1 MAREALGRGLR
12 ALLEGTE
19 AVDEAELLQLPVSQV
34 HPNPYQPRQHFDMER
49 LQELA
54 TSLQAQGLLQPIV
67 VRRQHGGFE
76 LIAGERRWRAA
87 QLAGLETIPA
97 LVKRASNEE
106 VLGLALL
113 ENLQREDLNPLE
125 EARAYQRLQ
134 TEFQLRQEDVARYVG
149 KDRSSIANA
158 LRLLKLPQVL
168 QEDLEVGR
176 LTMGHARALLALE
189 SEEEQLRLRDQ
200 ILAVGLSVRETEAH
214 VRTQKRTA
222 PDGRAKPSHFVVIE
236 AALQQHFG
244 TRVAIRPGRQH
255 GKIEITYTG
264 EEDLHRLL
272 LLLQLQP
279 QAGAPEVP
287 REVPPDD
294 DKERIDKG

>member
-19 AVDEAELLQLPVSQV
+19 AAGEAELLQLPVSQV
-34 HPNPYQPRQHFDMER
+34 HPNPYQPRQHFDPER

-67 VRRQHGGFE
+67 VRRQQGGFE

-87 QLAGLETIPA
+87 QMAGLETIPA

-168 QEDLEVGR
+168 QEDLEAGR

-200 ILAVGLSVRETEAH
+200 ILAAGLSVRETEAH
-214 VRTQKRTA
+214 IRTLKRSA

-236 AALQQHFG
+236 EALQQHFG
-244 TRVAIRPGRQH
+244 TRVAIRPGRKH

-264 EEDLHRLL
+264 EDDLHRLL
-272 LLLQLQP
+272 MLLQLQP
-279 QAGAPEVP
+279 QAGAPEIP
-287 REVPPDD
+287 REAPHHDD
-294 DKERIDKG
+294 RS

>member
-19 AVDEAELLQLPVSQV
+19 AVGEAELLQLPLSQV
-34 HPNPYQPRQHFDMER
+34 HPNPYQPRHHFDTER

-54 TSLQAQGLLQPIV
+54 SSLKTQGLLQPIV
-67 VRRQHGGFE
+67 VRRQLNGFE

-87 QLAGLETIPA
+87 QIAGLETIPA
-97 LVKRASNEE
+97 LVRRASDEE

-113 ENLQREDLNPLE
+113 ENLQREDLNRLD

-134 TEFQLRQEDVARYVG
+134 TEFHLRQEDVAQYVG

-168 QEDLEVGR
+168 QEDLEAGR

-200 ILAVGLSVRETEAH
+200 ILAAGLSVPGAGAQGA
-214 VRTQKRTA
+214 TQKRAA
-222 PDGRAKPSHFVVIE
+222 PDGRSKPAHFVVIE
-236 AALQQHFG
+236 AALQRHFG
-244 TRVAIRPGRQH
+244 THVAIRPGRKQ

-264 EEDLHRLL
+264 EDDLQRLL
-272 LLLQLQP
+272 ALLQLRHETS
-279 QAGAPEVP
+279 AS
-287 REVPPDD
+287 DD
-294 DKERIDKG
+294 STQ

>member
-19 AVDEAELLQLPVSQV
+19 AVGEAELLHLQVSQV
-34 HPNPYQPRQHFDMER
+34 YPNPYQPRQHFDPER

-54 TSLQAQGLLQPIV
+54 DSLKAQGLLQPIV
-67 VRRQHGGFE
+67 VRRQKSGFE
-76 LIAGERRWRAA
+76 LIVGERRWRAA
-87 QLAGLETIPA
+87 QMAGFETIPA
-97 LVKRASNEE
+97 LVRPASDEE

-134 TEFQLRQEDVARYVG
+134 TEFHLRQEDVARYVG

-168 QEDLEVGR
+168 QEDLAAGR

-189 SEEEQLRLRDQ
+189 SEEEQRRLRDQ
-200 ILAVGLSVRETEAH
+200 ILAGGLSVRETEGH
-214 VRTQKRTA
+214 VRTQKRAA

-244 TRVAIRPGRQH
+244 TRVAIRPGRKH

-264 EEDLHRLL
+264 EDDLHRLL
-272 LLLQLQP
+272 TLLQLR
-279 QAGAPEVP
+279 
-287 REVPPDD
+287 REAAAPDD
-294 DKERIDKG
+294 SIE

>member
-19 AVDEAELLQLPVSQV
+19 AVGEAELMQLPVSQV
-34 HPNPYQPRQHFDMER
+34 RPNPYQPRQHFDTER

-54 TSLQAQGLLQPIV
+54 SSLQTQGLLQPIV
-67 VRRQHGGFE
+67 VRRQLDGFE

-87 QLAGLETIPA
+87 HLAGLETIPA
-97 LVKRASNEE
+97 LVRRASDEE
-106 VLGLALL
+106 VLALALL

-134 TEFQLRQEDVARYVG
+134 TEFHLRQEDVAQHVG

-158 LRLLKLPQVL
+158 LRLLKLPPVL
-168 QEDLEVGR
+168 QEDLEAGR

-200 ILAVGLSVRETEAH
+200 ILASGLSVRETEGH
-214 VRTQKRTA
+214 VRAQKRTP
-222 PDGRAKPSHFVVIE
+222 PDGRSKPAHFVVIE
-236 AALQQHFG
+236 ETLQRHLG
-244 TRVAIRPGRQH
+244 TRVAIRPGRKH
-255 GKIEITYTG
+255 GKIEIIYTG
-264 EEDLHRLL
+264 EDDLHRLL
-272 LLLQLQP
+272 ALLQRQRGTS
-279 QAGAPEVP
+279 AS
-287 REVPPDD
+287 DD
-294 DKERIDKG
+294 GIQ

>member
-19 AVDEAELLQLPVSQV
+19 AAGEAELLQLRVAQIR
-34 HPNPYQPRQHFDMER
+34 PNPYQPRQHFDTER

-54 TSLQAQGLLQPIV
+54 HSLKAQGLLQPII

-97 LVKRASNEE
+97 LVKRASDEE

-113 ENLQREDLNPLE
+113 ENLQREDLNPLD

-134 TEFQLRQEDVARYVG
+134 TEFHLRQEDVAQYVG
-149 KDRSSIANA
+149 KDRSSIANT

-168 QEDLEVGR
+168 QEDLETGR

-189 SEEEQLRLRDQ
+189 SEEAQLHLRSQ
-200 ILAVGLSVRETEAH
+200 ILAAGLSVRDTETQ
-214 VRTQKRTA
+214 VRTQKRAA
-222 PDGRAKPSHFVVIE
+222 PDGRSKPAHFVVIE
-236 AALQQHFG
+236 ATLQRHFG
-244 TRVAIRPGRQH
+244 APVAIRPGRKH

-264 EEDLHRLL
+264 EDDLHRVLS
-272 LLLQLQP
+272 LLQLQ
-279 QAGAPEVP
+279 
-287 REVPPDD
+287 REMPPSHDSMQ
-294 DKERIDKG
+294 

>member
-19 AVDEAELLQLPVSQV
+19 AVGEAELMQLPVSQV
-34 HPNPYQPRQHFDMER
+34 RPNPYQPRQHFDTER

-54 TSLQAQGLLQPIV
+54 SSLQTQGLLQPIV
-67 VRRQHGGFE
+67 VRRQLDGFE

-87 QLAGLETIPA
+87 QIAGLETIPA
-97 LVKRASNEE
+97 LVRRASDEE

-134 TEFQLRQEDVARYVG
+134 TDFHLRQEDVAQYVG

-168 QEDLEVGR
+168 QEDLEAGR

-200 ILAVGLSVRETEAH
+200 ILATGLSVRETEAH
-214 VRTQKRTA
+214 VRAQKRTA
-222 PDGRAKPSHFVVIE
+222 PDGRSKPAHFVVIE
-236 AALQQHFG
+236 ETLQLHLG
-244 TRVAIRPGRQH
+244 TRVAIRPGRKH

-264 EEDLHRLL
+264 EDDLQRLL
-272 LLLQLQP
+272 ALLQHQ
-279 QAGAPEVP
+279 
-287 REVPPDD
+287 RETPASDD
-294 DKERIDKG
+294 STQ

>member
-19 AVDEAELLQLPVSQV
+19 AAGEVELLQLPVSQV
-34 HPNPYQPRQHFDMER
+34 HPNPYQPRQHFDPER

-67 VRRQHGGFE
+67 VRRQQGGFE

-87 QLAGLETIPA
+87 QMAGLETIPA
-97 LVKRASNEE
+97 LVKRATNEE

-168 QEDLEVGR
+168 QEDLEAGR

-200 ILAVGLSVRETEAH
+200 IVAAGLSVRETEAH
-214 VRTQKRTA
+214 IRTLKRSA

-244 TRVAIRPGRQH
+244 TRVAIRPGRKH
-255 GKIEITYTG
+255 GKIEIAYTG
-264 EEDLHRLL
+264 EDDLHRLL
-272 LLLQLQP
+272 MLLQLQP
-279 QAGAPEVP
+279 QAGAPEIP
-287 REVPPDD
+287 RETPRHDD
-294 DKERIDKG
+294 RS

>member
-19 AVDEAELLQLPVSQV
+19 TVGEVELMQLPVSQV
-34 HPNPYQPRQHFDMER
+34 HPNPYQPRHHFDPER

-67 VRRQHGGFE
+67 VRRQHGGYE

-87 QLAGLETIPA
+87 QMAGFETIPA
-97 LVKRASNEE
+97 LVKRASDEE

-176 LTMGHARALLALE
+176 LSMGHARALLALQ
-189 SEEEQLRLRDQ
+189 SEEEQLRLREH
-200 ILAVGLSVRETEAH
+200 ILATGLSVRETEAQ
-214 VRTQKRTA
+214 VRTQRRTA
-222 PDGRAKPSHFVVIE
+222 PDGRSKPAHFVVLE
-236 AALQQHFG
+236 EALQRHLG
-244 TRVAIRPGRQH
+244 TRVAIRPGRKH

-264 EEDLHRLL
+264 EDDLHRLL
-272 LLLQLQP
+272 ALLQLQ
-279 QAGAPEVP
+279 
-287 REVPPDD
+287 RETATSDD
-294 DKERIDKG
+294 GTQ

>member
-19 AVDEAELLQLPVSQV
+19 AVGEAELLQLPVSQV
-34 HPNPYQPRQHFDMER
+34 RPNPYQPRQHFDTER

-54 TSLQAQGLLQPIV
+54 SSVKAQGLLQPIV
-67 VRRQHGGFE
+67 VRRQHSGFE

-87 QLAGLETIPA
+87 QMAGLETIPV
-97 LVKRASNEE
+97 LVRRASDEE

-113 ENLQREDLNPLE
+113 ENLQREDLNPLD

-134 TEFQLRQEDVARYVG
+134 TEFHLRQEDVAQYVG

-168 QEDLEVGR
+168 QEDLEAGR

-189 SEEEQLRLRDQ
+189 SEEAQLRLRDQ
-200 ILAVGLSVRETEAH
+200 ILAAGLSVRETEAQ
-214 VRTQKRTA
+214 VRTQKHTT
-222 PDGRAKPSHFVVIE
+222 PDGRSKPAHFVVIE
-236 AALQQHFG
+236 ASLQRHFG
-244 TRVAIRPGRQH
+244 TRVAIRPGRKY

-264 EEDLHRLL
+264 EDDLHRLL
-272 LLLQLQP
+272 GLLQLQRE
-279 QAGAPEVP
+279 AAPS
-287 REVPPDD
+287 DD
-294 DKERIDKG
+294 GTQ

>member
-19 AVDEAELLQLPVSQV
+19 AVGEAELLHLQVSQV
-34 HPNPYQPRQHFDMER
+34 YPNPYQPRQHFDPER

-54 TSLQAQGLLQPIV
+54 DSLKAQGLLQPIV
-67 VRRQHGGFE
+67 VRRQKSGFE
-76 LIAGERRWRAA
+76 LIVGERRWRAA
-87 QLAGLETIPA
+87 QMAGFETIPA
-97 LVKRASNEE
+97 LVRPASDEE

-134 TEFQLRQEDVARYVG
+134 TEFHLRQEDVARYVG

-168 QEDLEVGR
+168 QEDLAAGR

-189 SEEEQLRLRDQ
+189 SEEEQRRLRDQ
-200 ILAVGLSVRETEAH
+200 ILAGGLSVRETEGH
-214 VRTQKRTA
+214 VRTQKRAA

-244 TRVAIRPGRQH
+244 TRVAIRPGRKH

-264 EEDLHRLL
+264 EDDLHRLL
-272 LLLQLQP
+272 TLLQLQ
-279 QAGAPEVP
+279 
-287 REVPPDD
+287 REAAPPDD
-294 DKERIDKG
+294 SME

>member
-19 AVDEAELLQLPVSQV
+19 AAGEAELLQLPVSQV
-34 HPNPYQPRQHFDMER
+34 HPNPYQPRQHFDPER

-67 VRRQHGGFE
+67 VRRHHDGFE

-87 QLAGLETIPA
+87 QMAGFETIPA
-97 LVKRASNEE
+97 LVKPASDEE

-113 ENLQREDLNPLE
+113 ENLQREDRNPLE

-134 TEFQLRQEDVARYVG
+134 SEFHLRQEDVAHYVG

-168 QEDLEVGR
+168 QEDLAAGR
-176 LTMGHARALLALE
+176 LSMGHARALLALE
-189 SEEEQLRLRDQ
+189 SEEEQRRLRDQ
-200 ILAVGLSVRETEAH
+200 ILAGGLSVRETEGH
-214 VRTQKRTA
+214 VRTQKRAA

-244 TRVAIRPGRQH
+244 TRVAIRPGRKH
-255 GKIEITYTG
+255 GKIEITYTD
-264 EEDLHRLL
+264 EDDLHRLL
-272 LLLQLQP
+272 TLLQLQ
-279 QAGAPEVP
+279 
-287 REVPPDD
+287 REAAPPDD
-294 DKERIDKG
+294 SME